1 MTPVTLYGKDL
12 KFLTVDEYRISRA
25 LTKYDITA
33 NNRCKFCALKDDHE
47 TCSIAPC
54 EWVDGP
60 NGSGVYVLDETRQAK
75 NDIEDTSREL
85 SQDAKKALTGG
96 SSDYYKVKVEKP
108 TSEGVEPYTAEC
120 NDIIEALEL
129 NFAEGNILKALWR
142 RANARKGN
150 GKSGFEDGKYD
161 AEKMVFFSKR
171 ELAKHTIK

>member
-1 MTPVTLYGKDL
+1 MTPVTLRGQDL
-12 KFLTVDEYRISRA
+12 KFLTVGEYRSLKK
-25 LTKYDITA
+25 LTRYDITT
-33 NNRCKFCALKDDHE
+33 NNRCKFCALENDYE

-54 EWVDGP
+54 EWGE
-60 NGSGVYVLDETRQAK
+60 GEGAGVYVRDDIREAR

-85 SQDAKKALTGG
+85 SQDAKKSLTGG

-150 GKSGFEDGKYD
+150 GKEGFEDGKYD
-161 AEKMVFFSKR
+161 AEKMVFFAQR
-171 ELAKHTIK
+171 ELTKHK